1 MANIMEGCSDMPC
14 VVVNV
19 MVFVSS
25 VVHAVFVSMAGG
37 EIETHV
43 FAPSTGKEE
52 RFGRT
57 WGWI

>member
-1 MANIMEGCSDMPC
+1 MPRDVI
-14 VVVNV
+14 VVA
-19 MVFVSS
+19 VFALLVAC
-25 VVHAVFVSMAGG
+25 AVFVGVAGG

-43 FAPSTGKEE
+43 PISLAGKEK